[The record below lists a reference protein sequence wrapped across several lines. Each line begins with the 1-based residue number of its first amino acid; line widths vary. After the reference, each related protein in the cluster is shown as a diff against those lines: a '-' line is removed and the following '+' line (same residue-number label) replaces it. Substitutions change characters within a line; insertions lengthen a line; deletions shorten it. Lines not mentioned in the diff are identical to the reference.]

1 MCILSSFEDSVKRA
15 QRIIDGRNN
24 KYQKESV
31 DFMESVNILDVADY
45 IIENVAFSYDDIF
58 MSDYE

>member
-1 MCILSSFEDSVKRA
+1 MKRA
-15 QRIIDGRNN
+15 QRIINGKNN